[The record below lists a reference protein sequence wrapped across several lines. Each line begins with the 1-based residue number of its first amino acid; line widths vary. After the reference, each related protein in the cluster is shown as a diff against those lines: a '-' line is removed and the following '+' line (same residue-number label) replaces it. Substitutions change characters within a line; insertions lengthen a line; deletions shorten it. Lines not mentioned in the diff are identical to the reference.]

1 MKSAHQCN
9 GTSTESKLAITQV
22 FENYEYSILTH
33 SELDNLNLKKKDG
46 SLRHIKRFYIEDFL
60 FLPHNI
66 VAKYDISKLKLIYH

>member
-33 SELDNLNLKKKDG
+33 SELDNLNLKKKRRQFEAHKEI
-46 SLRHIKRFYIEDFL
+46 LYRRL
-60 FLPHNI
+60 F
-66 VAKYDISKLKLIYH
+66 ISAA